1 MPDDHMAKKRSQEAM
16 WLEYTDSYYDHYSVN
31 NGHDYYSY
39 HEESPY
45 DTPSRSFRYSPYQDN
60 CGDYYEPHGDQDD
73 YDEQGPMYDDQ
84 LDPLIE
90 EILWTEERIL
100 YLDLALVMECSLFEP
115 RYCRDYSLT
124 REEQIEA
131 NRDAIQAREQFLKTV
146 KEERELLQ
154 TQKDNEQRE
163 YWEHMQKMLE
173 DFNKAMEQQ
182 EEKEEIVVLEE
193 DEESEIKSET
203 ESNNVS
209 ILEYPQT
216 PSPLYIENKITL
228 AEMIAR
234 GTVVMLSE
242 SPKSQIVQEVKPT
255 KGPVSEPPSPA
266 APKTLEEPVLLTCVE
281 DTYPEEPVLEKSEP
295 TTDPLDSDTDEFDKS
310 IDEKLP
316 CDAESIPSIETITEG
331 SGEVHV
337 VIIYQP
343 TESQPIG
350 DLESQIPALKAN
362 DVDTLRRL
370 PPPPIQD
377 ESPPFFLLPPSHR
390 NESKILDFDYKRTE
404 QRWHQKR
411 VEKDGAGP
419 AAARPT
425 DSSIRKHVILLM
437 VQMSEWLRDLPLNG

>member
-1 MPDDHMAKKRSQEAM
+1 
-16 WLEYTDSYYDHYSVN
+16 
-31 NGHDYYSY
+31 
-39 HEESPY
+39 
-45 DTPSRSFRYSPYQDN
+45 
-60 CGDYYEPHGDQDD
+60 
-73 YDEQGPMYDDQ
+73 MYDDQ

-90 EILWTEERIL
+90 EILWTEKRIL

-146 KEERELLQ
+146 QEERQLLQ

-182 EEKEEIVVLEE
+182 EEMDEIVVLEE
-193 DEESEIKSET
+193 DEESETKSET

-234 GTVVMLSE
+234 GTVVMLPE

-255 KGPVSEPPSPA
+255 EGLVSEPPSPA
-266 APKTLEEPVLLTCVE
+266 ALETLEEPVLLTCVK
-281 DTYPEEPVLEKSEP
+281 DTSLEEPVLEKSEP
-295 TTDPLDSDTDEFDKS
+295 TTDPLDSDTDESDES
-310 IDEKLP
+310 IDEKIP
-316 CDAESIPSIETITEG
+316 CDAEPIPSIETITED
-331 SGEVHV
+331 SGERIVL
-337 VIIYQP
+337 IIEPP

-350 DLESQIPALKAN
+350 DLESHVLAIKAN
-362 DVDTLRRL
+362 DVDKPRRL
-370 PPPPIQD
+370 TPPPIQD
-377 ESPPFFLLPPSHR
+377 ESPPFFLLPPRCR
-390 NESKILDFDYKRTE
+390 NESKILDFDWKRTK
-404 QRWHQKR
+404 QRWHQKIVKKVKLGIR
-411 VEKDGAGP
+411 NAGEP
-419 AAARPT
+419 F
-425 DSSIRKHVILLM
+425 
-437 VQMSEWLRDLPLNG
+437 